1 MATYARKYSL
11 EPVEVPRVRTRNR
24 RIVTR
29 LPVPESLPLF
39 ERMERFEP
47 ASMQGQPPV
56 MIHRAK
62 GWHVEDRWGNRW
74 LDWSTGVLIAN
85 AGNGNPAI
93 VAALRRIIR
102 RPLLS
107 TYVFPHADRAL
118 LVEELAALAPQG
130 ADHRSASSPEGAPQ
144 GADHR
149 SASSPEGAPQ
159 GADWRVFLLSTGS
172 EATENCIKLAKTWG
186 LERHGPERRV
196 FVSFRNGF
204 HGRTMGAQLAGGMDG
219 AKRWLGRLDD
229 SFVQVPFPDGY
240 KNPDTRFE
248 LFLETLAAK
257 GVRAEQVCGVMAE
270 SYQGVGPDFMPV
282 DYARRLEEWCR
293 KHDVVLVMDEVQAGF
308 CRTGTWFAFEQY
320 GITPDLIA
328 CGKGISSSLPL
339 SAVIGRADIMGLYPP
354 GSMTSTHSGSPLPVA
369 AALANVRELRR
380 GPYLANARELGP
392 VLREGLLAIQ
402 RRHPAQA
409 GCVQARGL
417 VAGIQIV
424 KPGTREPDGAT
435 ALRVN
440 LACFHKGLLMFAPV
454 GVAGECI
461 KIAPPLDTS
470 REALDEGL
478 AVLGEAMDEVLG

>member
-1 MATYARKYSL
+1 MGTFARKYSL
-11 EPVEVPRVRTRNR
+11 EPVAVPRVHTRHR
-24 RIVTR
+24 RIVTK

-39 ERMERFEP
+39 DRLERFEP

-62 GWHVEDRWGNRW
+62 GWYVEDRWGNRW
-74 LDWSTGVLIAN
+74 LDWSTGVLISN

-107 TYVFPHADRAL
+107 TYVFPHADRAM
-118 LVEELAALAPQG
+118 LVEELAALAPKG
-130 ADHRSASSPEGAPQ
+130 V
-144 GADHR
+144 
-149 SASSPEGAPQ
+149 
-159 GADWRVFLLSTGS
+159 DWRVFLLSTGS
-172 EATENCIKLAKTWG
+172 EACENCIKLAKTWG
-186 LERHGPERRV
+186 IERHGPERRV
-196 FVSFRNGF
+196 FVSFKNGF

-219 AKRWLGRLDD
+219 AKRWLGRLDE

-240 KNPDTRFE
+240 KNPDTRFD

-257 GVRAEQVCGVMAE
+257 GVRPEQVCGVMAE
-270 SYQGVGPDFMPV
+270 SYQGVGPDFLPV
-282 DYARRLEEWCR
+282 DYAKRLEEWCR

-308 CRTGTWFAFEQY
+308 CRTGEWFTFQHY

-380 GPYLANARELGP
+380 GPYLANARALGP
-392 VLREGLLAIQ
+392 VLQEGLLAIQ

-424 KPGTREPDGAT
+424 KPGTREPDGAA
-435 ALRVN
+435 ALRIN

-454 GVAGECI
+454 GVASECI

-478 AVLGEAMDEVLG
+478 AVLGEAMDEVLD